1 MIIQALLISFALS
14 VLKGASLL
22 VSYISNN
29 TFPHPLSKEEE
40 LSYLQILE
48 TSCTHPDQK
57 DASHARI
64 IETARNK
71 LIEHNLRLV
80 AHVVKK
86 YEGPEEK
93 TEDLFSIGIVG
104 LVKAINTFNLKNG
117 AKLSTYAAR
126 CISNEIL
133 MHFRILKKRRG
144 ETSIYTPIGQDNQDG
159 ELSILE
165 SLSADNPPIPEMIAH
180 EEDQRLLLENVQK
193 LPPLDRRVLHL
204 RFGLMES
211 NEHSQQEIADIL
223 GISRSYVSRI
233 EKRAI
238 QTLTSEMKHSLP

>member
-1 MIIQALLISFALS
+1 MFLQALLVSFALS

-22 VSYISNN
+22 VSYVNN
-29 TFPHPLSKEEE
+29 NAFPHPLNKDEE
-40 LSYLQILE
+40 LHYLQLLE
-48 TSCTHPDQK
+48 TSRANPSPEDT
-57 DASHARI
+57 ALSRN

-86 YEGPEEK
+86 YEGPEER

-104 LVKAINTFNLKNG
+104 LVKAINTFNLKKG

-126 CISNEIL
+126 CINNEIL

-144 ETSIYTPIGQDNQDG
+144 EMSIYTPIGQDTGDG

-165 SLSADNPPIPEMIAH
+165 SLSADTTPIPELIAD
-180 EEDQRLLLENVQK
+180 EEDQRLLLENVKK
-193 LPPLDRRVLHL
+193 LPPLDRQVLHL
-204 RFGLMES
+204 RFGLLEE

-238 QTLTSEMKHSLP
+238 QTLTLEMKDSLP

>member
-1 MIIQALLISFALS
+1 MFTPTLLISFAFT
-14 VLKGASLL
+14 VCKGIVLL
-22 VSYISNN
+22 VSYINN
-29 TFPHPLSKEEE
+29 NAFPHPLNKEEE
-40 LSYLQILE
+40 LHYLQILE
-48 TSCTHPDQK
+48 NSRTNPEPTDENQ
-57 DASHARI
+57 ALVV
-64 IETARNK
+64 ETARNK

-86 YEGPEEK
+86 YEGPEER

-126 CISNEIL
+126 CINNEIL
-133 MHFRILKKRRG
+133 MHFRIIKKRRG
-144 ETSIYTPIGQDNQDG
+144 ETSIYSPIGPDANDS

-165 SLSADNPPIPEMIAH
+165 SLSADNPPIPEQIAD
-180 EEDQRLLLENVQK
+180 EEDQRLLLEKIKK
-193 LPPLDRRVLHL
+193 LPVLDRRVLHL

-238 QTLTSEMKHSLP
+238 QTLSLEMKDSLP

>member
-1 MIIQALLISFALS
+1 MFIPTLLVSFTLS

-22 VSYISNN
+22 VSYINN
-29 TFPHPLSKEEE
+29 NAFPHPLSKEEE
-40 LSYLQILE
+40 LCCLQILE
-48 TSCTHPDQK
+48 AGCTNPDSK
-57 DASHARI
+57 DEGHVLVVES
-64 IETARNK
+64 ARNK

-93 TEDLFSIGIVG
+93 TEDLFSIGVVG

-126 CISNEIL
+126 CINNEIL

-144 ETSIYTPIGQDNQDG
+144 ETSIYSPIGQDSNDS

-165 SLSADNPPIPEMIAH
+165 SLSADNPPIPEQIAD
-180 EEDQRLLLENVQK
+180 EEDQRLLLENVKK
-193 LPPLDRRVLHL
+193 LPTLDRRVLHL

-238 QTLTSEMKHSLP
+238 QTLSLEMKDSLP

>member
-1 MIIQALLISFALS
+1 MVIQALLVSFTLS
-14 VLKGASLL
+14 VLKGVSLL

-29 TFPHPLSKEEE
+29 AFPHPLSKEEE
-40 LSYLQILE
+40 LRYLQILE
-48 TSCTHPDQK
+48 TSRTYPEPK
-57 DASHARI
+57 DASHIRI

-144 ETSIYTPIGQDNQDG
+144 ETSIYTPVGQDNQDG

-165 SLSADNPPIPEMIAH
+165 SLSSDNPPIPEMIAH

-193 LPPLDRRVLHL
+193 LPTLDRRVLHL

-238 QTLTSEMKHSLP
+238 QTLTSEMKDSLP